1 MRIAVTGGA
10 GFIGSHVVDQLCGA
24 GHAVVVVDARGPHRA
39 DVEHAP
45 ADLRDLESMVAATR
59 GCDAIF
65 HLAAVSNVNDVFASP
80 VDSVDVNIT
89 GTARVLEA
97 GRRNSV
103 ERVFFA
109 STVWVYGSAVGD
121 GDLREDAL
129 IDTQL
134 PAHLYTTSK
143 IASELVI
150 RSYDELYGVPFT
162 ILRYGVPF
170 GPRMRDELV
179 IPRFVRMAL
188 EDEPITIDGDGLQ
201 YRNYVYVEDLAD
213 AHVLALDDIARNE
226 VFNLE
231 GRAAVSLRDL
241 IAALEVVLDREIDVR
256 YGPARPGD
264 FRGRPVS
271 GRKAEK
277 LLDWKPGTSFEAGLR
292 RYVEWFA
299 NG

>member
-1 MRIAVTGGA
+1 MRLAVTGGG
-10 GFIGSHVVDQLCGA
+10 GFIGSHVVDQLHAA
-24 GHAVVVVDARGPHRA
+24 GHTVVVVDARHSHRA
-39 DVEHAP
+39 DVEHAA
-45 ADLRDLESMVAATR
+45 ADLRDLDSLIAATR

-65 HLAAVSNVNDVFASP
+65 HLAAVANVNDVFASP
-80 VDSVDVNIT
+80 VDSVDVNVA
-89 GTARVLEA
+89 GTARMLEA
-97 GRRNSV
+97 GRHNSV
-103 ERVFFA
+103 ERVLFA

-129 IDTQL
+129 IDPQL

-150 RSYDELYGVPFT
+150 RSYEELYGVPFT

-188 EDEPITIDGDGLQ
+188 ENQTITVDGDGKQ
-201 YRNYVYVEDLAD
+201 FRNYVYVEDLAE
-213 AHVLALDDIARNE
+213 AHVLALDAVARNE

-231 GRAAVSLRDL
+231 GPAPVSLREM
-241 IAALEVVLDREIDVR
+241 IAALESVLGRKIAVE
-256 YGPARPGD
+256 YGPSRPGD
-264 FRGRPVS
+264 YRGRPVS

-277 LLDWKPGTSFEAGLR
+277 VLDWRPKTSFEEGLR
-292 RYVEWFA
+292 RYVEWFT

>member
-1 MRIAVTGGA
+1 MKLAVTGGS
-10 GFIGSHVVDQLCGA
+10 GFIGSHVVDKLCDA
-24 GHAVVVVDARGPHRA
+24 GHTVVVLDARLPARA

-45 ADLRDLESMVAATR
+45 VDLRDLDSLVAATD

-65 HLAAVSNVNDVFASP
+65 HLAAVANVNDVYADP
-80 VDSVDVNIT
+80 VDGVDVNIT

-97 GRRNSV
+97 GRRNAV

-121 GDLREDAL
+121 SDLREDAL
-129 IDTQL
+129 FDTQL
-134 PAHLYTTSK
+134 PAHLYTASK

-150 RSYDELYGVPFT
+150 RSFEELYGVPFT

-188 EDEPITIDGDGLQ
+188 EGEPITIDGDGLQ
-201 YRNYVYVEDLAD
+201 YRNYIYVEDLAD
-213 AHVLALDDIARNE
+213 AHVLALDDLARNE

-231 GRAAVSLRDL
+231 GPAPISLRDL
-241 IAALEVVLDREIDVR
+241 INTLEVVLGREIAVQ

-277 LLDWKPGTSFEAGLR
+277 LLDWKPRTSFEEGLR
-292 RYVEWFA
+292 RYVDWYRA
-299 NG
+299 G

>member
-10 GFIGSHVVDQLCGA
+10 GFIGSHVVDHLVDA
-24 GHAVVVVDARGPHRA
+24 GHVVVVVDSRRPHRP
-39 DVEHAP
+39 DVEHAV
-45 ADLRDLESMVAATR
+45 AELRDLESLVAATH
-59 GCDAIF
+59 GCDVIF
-65 HLAAVSNVNDVFASP
+65 HLAAVSNVNDVFDLP
-80 VDSVDVNIT
+80 VEAVDVNVG
-89 GTARVLEA
+89 GTARILEA
-97 GRRNSV
+97 GRQNQV

-121 GDLREDAL
+121 GELGEDAL
-129 IDTQL
+129 IDTQI
-134 PAHLYTTSK
+134 PSHLYTASK

-150 RSYDELYGVPFT
+150 RSFDELYGLPFT

-188 EDEPITIDGDGLQ
+188 AGKTITVAGDGHQ
-201 YRNYVYVEDLAD
+201 FRNYVYVEDLAE
-213 AHVLALDDIARNE
+213 AHVLALDVAAQGE

-231 GRAAVSLRDL
+231 GPEPISIRAMVEALGEVLGRR
-241 IAALEVVLDREIDVR
+241 LEVE

-271 GRKAEK
+271 GDKIEK
-277 LLDWKPGTSFEAGLR
+277 VLDWTPGTSFEAGLR
-292 RYVEWFA
+292 RYVDWYTA
-299 NG
+299 R